1 MYKYCTKLYI
11 KNKKISDHIN
21 NNLFIH
27 MNEFP
32 TQLKEGIWLTQ
43 KINLFIHSNIAAKN
57 DLFGLKFDITLKND
71 LFELNFGSLYHES
84 INSPFLLWKA
94 YLDILCKI
102 VFNVLYRFIFP
113 LIVSGIGVNCRNVTV
128 SSSTSCSSLK
138 IIKARVIFFRE
149 LVVFCKKLSEISCD
163 NFDPSFTIDDFK
175 KYKNGEDYFSKYLDI
190 KRNE

>member
-1 MYKYCTKLYI
+1 MDRLYYLVFPFHVWNHLFLCKRSQYMSNMCRYCTKLYI

-21 NNLFIH
+21 NNLFVH

-32 TQLKEGIWLTQ
+32 TQLKEGIWVTQ
-43 KINLFIHSNIAAKN
+43 KINLFVHSNIAA
-57 DLFGLKFDITLKND
+57 KND

-102 VFNVLYRFIFP
+102 VFNVSYRFIFP
-113 LIVSGIGVNCRNVTV
+113 LIVSSIGVNCRNFTV
-128 SSSTSCSSLK
+128 SSSTNCSNLK

-149 LVVFCKKLSEISCD
+149 LVVFCRKIIWGFL
-163 NFDPSFTIDDFK
+163 
-175 KYKNGEDYFSKYLDI
+175 
-190 KRNE
+190 

>member
-1 MYKYCTKLYI
+1 MDRLYYLVFPFHVWNHLFLCERSQYMSNMCRYCTKLYI

-21 NNLFIH
+21 NNLSVH

-32 TQLKEGIWLTQ
+32 TQLKEGIWVTQ
-43 KINLFIHSNIAAKN
+43 KINLFVHSNIAAKN
-57 DLFGLKFDITLKND
+57 DLFGLKFDVTLKND

-102 VFNVLYRFIFP
+102 VFNVSYRFIFP
-113 LIVSGIGVNCRNVTV
+113 LIVSSIGVNCRNFTV
-128 SSSTSCSSLK
+128 SSSTNCSNLK

-149 LVVFCKKLSEISCD
+149 LVVFCRKIIWGFL
-163 NFDPSFTIDDFK
+163 
-175 KYKNGEDYFSKYLDI
+175 
-190 KRNE
+190 